1 MLYLDNAAT
10 TLKKPLC
17 VCRAMIY
24 NTLNNSVNA
33 GHGGHFY
40 SIRGMKGI
48 YESAEKIAELINVK
62 NPERIAFTQNATY
75 ALNMAIRGAVE
86 KNDHIVTTC
95 MDHNSVLRT
104 AADLGNFTMV
114 GADKTGYVTPEN
126 IERAIKPETK
136 LIVMTHISNVS
147 GTVEPVEAVGK
158 IAKKHGILFMVDAA
172 QSVGVKDIDA
182 EKLGADML
190 AFSAHKGLMGPLG
203 VGVLY
208 VSENVDLKPVITGGT
223 GVDSKNLIQPRT
235 FPDMIHSGTMNTP
248 AIMSCAAAADY
259 LKKRGAENI
268 GERES
273 ELAMRFI
280 ENIKNMDN
288 IKVYGKT
295 EKKGRS
301 GIVSFNVGNIS
312 STEIA
317 EILNDEYKICTRGGW
332 HCAYPAHCAIGSGES
347 GAVRVSFGAFDDGY
361 ALDRITE
368 AVYEISKRYKNKP

>member
-10 TLKKPLC
+10 TLRKPLC
-17 VCRAMIY
+17 VQKAMIY
-24 NTLNNSVNA
+24 NTLKNSVNA

-40 SIRGMKGI
+40 SINGMKGI
-48 YESAEKIAELINVK
+48 YESAEKIAELIGVR

-75 ALNMAIRGAVE
+75 ALNLGIRGVIG
-86 KNDHIVTTC
+86 NDDHIITTC

-104 AADLGNFTMV
+104 VSDLGNFTMV
-114 GADKTGYVTPEN
+114 EADNVGYVDSDAV
-126 IERAIKPETK
+126 ERAIKPETK

-172 QSVGVKDIDA
+172 QSVGVTDIDA
-182 EKLGADML
+182 EKIGADMI

-208 VSENVDLKPVITGGT
+208 VSESVDLKPVITGGT
-223 GVDSKNLIQPRT
+223 GVDSKNLMQPRT

-248 AIMSCAAAADY
+248 AIMSCAAAVDY
-259 LKKRGAENI
+259 LKKHGAENI
-268 GERES
+268 GERER
-273 ELAMRFI
+273 ELAVRFI
-280 ENIKNMDN
+280 ENIKNMDK

-295 EKKGRS
+295 EKNGRS

-332 HCAYPAHCAIGSGES
+332 HCAYPAHCAIGSGEN